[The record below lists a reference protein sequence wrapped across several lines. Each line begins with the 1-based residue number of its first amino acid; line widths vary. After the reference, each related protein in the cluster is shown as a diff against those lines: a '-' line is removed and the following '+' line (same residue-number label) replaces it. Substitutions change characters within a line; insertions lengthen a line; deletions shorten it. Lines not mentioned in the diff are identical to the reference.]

1 MYNELIDDLIEAL
14 RPIEVTGD
22 AATSMC
28 LAMELSEAK
37 AEIEQLKRERDAITA
52 LINQKAFKP
61 IEECAKYD
69 KCYAEAAKQGKML
82 PCITCNSWQW
92 RGVKEDT
99 ANG

>member
-37 AEIEQLKRERDAITA
+37 AEIEQLKRERDAA
-52 LINQKAFKP
+52 LSDLYGNCECCSNIETCYVDPCYCINAN
-61 IEECAKYD
+61 
-69 KCYAEAAKQGKML
+69 M
-82 PCITCNSWQW
+82 WQW
-92 RGVKEDT
+92 RGIKED
-99 ANG
+99 AEDG

>member
-1 MYNELIDDLIEAL
+1 MYNELIGDLIEAL

-37 AEIEQLKRERDAITA
+37 AEIEQLKRERDAAVKELFRWTRCPVCK
-52 LINQKAFKP
+52 NWDHTDEWCEKHDRP
-61 IEECAKYD
+61 
-69 KCYAEAAKQGKML
+69 AESCDSCDS
-82 PCITCNSWQW
+82 PEW

-99 ANG
+99 ADG